1 MFATLSLALS
11 LTHAVTLTLALTLTL
26 ILTLTLTLKLTRV
39 QGELARQHAGDRA
52 VHGELPPEEG
62 ARP

>member
-1 MFATLSLALS
+1 MFATLSLARS
-11 LTHAVTLTLALTLTL
+11 LTHAVTLILALTLTL

-52 VHGELPPEEG
+52 LHGELPPEEG
-62 ARP
+62 

>member
-26 ILTLTLTLKLTRV
+26 ILTLTLTQLTRL

>member
-11 LTHAVTLTLALTLTL
+11 LTHAVTLALTLTL
-26 ILTLTLTLKLTRV
+26 ILTLTLTLKLTRL

>member
-1 MFATLSLALS
+1 MFATLSLARS
-11 LTHAVTLTLALTLTL
+11 LTHAVTLILALTLTL

-39 QGELARQHAGDRA
+39 QGELARQHAGDRT

>member
-1 MFATLSLALS
+1 VFATLSLALS
-11 LTHAVTLTLALTLTL
+11 LTHAVTLILALTLTL

>member
-11 LTHAVTLTLALTLTL
+11 LTHAVTLILALTLTL

-52 VHGELPPEEG
+52 LHGELPPEEG
-62 ARP
+62 

>member
-1 MFATLSLALS
+1 MFATLRLALS
-11 LTHAVTLTLALTLTL
+11 LAHAITLTLALTLTP
-26 ILTLTLTLKLTRV
+26 ILTLTLKLTRL

-62 ARP
+62 QG

>member
-1 MFATLSLALS
+1 MFATLSLARS
-11 LTHAVTLTLALTLTL
+11 LTHAVTLILALTLTL